1 MQKRGMLIVIS
12 GFSGVG
18 KSTVISHMFDAM
30 PNLRF
35 SVSCTSRKPRA
46 GEKEG
51 IDYYYVTE
59 EEFAR
64 KVENN
69 EFVEYT
75 RTFTNCYGTLKCEID
90 RLLSEGYD
98 ILLDINSVGAR
109 NIKKVYPDAVTVFIN
124 PPSLEELK
132 KRLVGRGSETPDSLK
147 KRLDEIEFESKA
159 LTKSSHSLKKSARN
173 STTSTQKKTRKTEN
187 GFARQ
192 SRNATQVATNINKR
206 NGE

>member
-1 MQKRGMLIVIS
+1 MQRRGMLIVIS

-51 IDYYYVTE
+51 VDYYFVTE
-59 EEFAR
+59 DEFAKR
-64 KVENN
+64 VAND

-75 RTFTNCYGTLKCEID
+75 RTFTNCYGTLKCEVD
-90 RLLSEGYD
+90 RLLADGYD
-98 ILLDINSVGAR
+98 ILLDINSVGAM
-109 NIKKVYPDAVTVFIN
+109 NIKKVYPEAVTVFIN

-132 KRLVGRGSETPDSLK
+132 KRLIGRGSETPESLK
-147 KRLDEIEFESKA
+147 KRLDEIEFESKSIPFYDFVVVNDVA
-159 LTKSSHSLKKSARN
+159 LDCSNKIVEFL
-173 STTSTQKKTRKTEN
+173 E
-187 GFARQ
+187 
-192 SRNATQVATNINKR
+192 NKR
-206 NGE
+206 KELDQKHENEN

>member
-1 MQKRGMLIVIS
+1 MQKCGMLIVIS

-98 ILLDINSVGAR
+98 ILLDINSVGAK

-159 LTKSSHSLKKSARN
+159 IPFYDFVVVN
-173 STTSTQKKTRKTEN
+173 D
-187 GFARQ
+187 
-192 SRNATQVATNINKR
+192 VALDCSNKIVAFLENKR
-206 NGE
+206 KELNDKYAKENSQN

>member
-1 MQKRGMLIVIS
+1 MQRRGMLIVIS

-51 IDYYYVTE
+51 VDYYFVTE
-59 EEFAR
+59 DEFAKR
-64 KVENN
+64 VAND

-75 RTFTNCYGTLKCEID
+75 RTFTNCYGTLKCEVD
-90 RLLSEGYD
+90 RLLADGYD
-98 ILLDINSVGAR
+98 ILLDINSVGAM
-109 NIKKVYPDAVTVFIN
+109 NIKKVSPEAVTVFIN

-132 KRLVGRGSETPDSLK
+132 KRLIGRGSETPESLK
-147 KRLDEIEFESKA
+147 KRLDEIEFESKSIPFYDFVVVNDVA
-159 LTKSSHSLKKSARN
+159 LDCSNKIVEFL
-173 STTSTQKKTRKTEN
+173 E
-187 GFARQ
+187 
-192 SRNATQVATNINKR
+192 NKR
-206 NGE
+206 KELDQKHENEN

>member
-1 MQKRGMLIVIS
+1 MQRRGMLIVIS

-51 IDYYYVTE
+51 VDYYFVTE
-59 EEFAR
+59 DEFAKR
-64 KVENN
+64 VAND

-75 RTFTNCYGTLKCEID
+75 RTFTNCYGTLKCEVD
-90 RLLSEGYD
+90 RLLADGYD
-98 ILLDINSVGAR
+98 ILLDINSVGAM
-109 NIKKVYPDAVTVFIN
+109 NIKKVYPEAVTVFIN

-132 KRLVGRGSETPDSLK
+132 KRLIGRGSETPESLK
-147 KRLDEIEFESKA
+147 KRLDEIEFESKSIPFYDFVVVNDVA
-159 LTKSSHSLKKSARN
+159 LDCSNKI
-173 STTSTQKKTRKTEN
+173 
-187 GFARQ
+187 
-192 SRNATQVATNINKR
+192 VAFLENKR
-206 NGE
+206 KELDQKHKNENRINT

>member
-69 EFVEYT
+69 
-75 RTFTNCYGTLKCEID
+75 
-90 RLLSEGYD
+90 
-98 ILLDINSVGAR
+98 
-109 NIKKVYPDAVTVFIN
+109 
-124 PPSLEELK
+124 
-132 KRLVGRGSETPDSLK
+132 
-147 KRLDEIEFESKA
+147 
-159 LTKSSHSLKKSARN
+159 
-173 STTSTQKKTRKTEN
+173 
-187 GFARQ
+187 
-192 SRNATQVATNINKR
+192 
-206 NGE
+206 

>member
-1 MQKRGMLIVIS
+1 MQKRGRLIVIS

-18 KSTVISHMFDAM
+18 TSTVISHMFDAM

-98 ILLDINSVGAR
+98 ILLDINSVGAK

-159 LTKSSHSLKKSARN
+159 IPFYDFVVVN
-173 STTSTQKKTRKTEN
+173 D
-187 GFARQ
+187 
-192 SRNATQVATNINKR
+192 VALDCSNKIVAFLENKR
-206 NGE
+206 KELNEKYAKENSQN

>member
-1 MQKRGMLIVIS
+1 MQRRGMLIVIS

-51 IDYYYVTE
+51 VDYYFVTE
-59 EEFAR
+59 DEFAKR
-64 KVENN
+64 VAND

-75 RTFTNCYGTLKCEID
+75 RTFTNCYGTLKCEVD
-90 RLLSEGYD
+90 RLLADGYD
-98 ILLDINSVGAR
+98 ILLDINSVGAM
-109 NIKKVYPDAVTVFIN
+109 NIKKVYPEAVTVFIN

-132 KRLVGRGSETPDSLK
+132 KRLIGRGSETPESLK
-147 KRLDEIEFESKA
+147 KRLDEIEFESKSIPFYDFVVVNDVA
-159 LTKSSHSLKKSARN
+159 LDCSNKI
-173 STTSTQKKTRKTEN
+173 
-187 GFARQ
+187 
-192 SRNATQVATNINKR
+192 VAFLENKR
-206 NGE
+206 KELDQKHKNENRTNA

>member
-1 MQKRGMLIVIS
+1 MQRRGMLIVIS

-51 IDYYYVTE
+51 VDYYFVTE
-59 EEFAR
+59 DEFATR
-64 KVENN
+64 VAND

-75 RTFTNCYGTLKCEID
+75 RTFTNCYGTLKCEVD
-90 RLLSEGYD
+90 RLLADGYD
-98 ILLDINSVGAR
+98 ILLDINSVGAM
-109 NIKKVYPDAVTVFIN
+109 NIKKVYPEAVTVFIN

-132 KRLVGRGSETPDSLK
+132 KRLIGRGSETPESLK
-147 KRLDEIEFESKA
+147 KRLDEIEFESKSIPFYDFVVVNDVA
-159 LTKSSHSLKKSARN
+159 LDCSNKI
-173 STTSTQKKTRKTEN
+173 
-187 GFARQ
+187 
-192 SRNATQVATNINKR
+192 VAFLENKR
-206 NGE
+206 KELDQKHENEN